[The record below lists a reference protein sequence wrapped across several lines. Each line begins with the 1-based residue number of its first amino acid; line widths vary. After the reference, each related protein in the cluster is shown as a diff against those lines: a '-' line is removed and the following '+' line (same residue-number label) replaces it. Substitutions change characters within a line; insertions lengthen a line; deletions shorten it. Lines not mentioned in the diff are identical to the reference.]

1 MRNNQTFPVTFSFS
15 LVEENEMEKLF
26 QNLSEKNFF
35 LKNQNLLRLLK
46 KNINIFK
53 KVSTSSFNEAI
64 SLSQFPSTI
73 TLVDIKPVFNK
84 DHKNLKSTPWF
95 LHRNLSKP
103 KYGIRKGFSI
113 QNCLFVMIEKW
124 KKSVDQKRIFGVLL
138 TDFSKAFNCIPEQ
151 LLITKV
157 SPHIFDFEALE
168 FIYSN
173 INSRKQ
179 RVRINKSFNEWVV
192 AFQLLFIKTFCKA
205 SLKFHYQLYH
215 FNGLHFQRKISI
227 SFSNGNFVEK

>member
-1 MRNNQTFPVTFSFS
+1 MRNNQTFPVTFTFS
-15 LVEENEMEKLF
+15 LVKENEMEKLF
-26 QNLSEKNFF
+26 QNLVKIFF

-73 TLVDIKPVFNK
+73 TLVDIKPVFNM
-84 DHKNLKSTPWF
+84 DHKNLKSALCF
-95 LHRNLSKP
+95 LHHNLSKP
-103 KYGIRKGFSI
+103 EYGITKGFSI
-113 QNCLFVMIEKW
+113 QNCLYVMIEKW
-124 KKSVDQKRIFGVLL
+124 KKSVDQKRIFGVL
-138 TDFSKAFNCIPEQ
+138 TDFSKAFICIPEQ

-179 RVRINKSFNEWVV
+179 RGRKNKSFNEWVV

-205 SLKFHYQLYH
+205 SLKFYYQLYH

-227 SFSNGNFVEK
+227 YFSNGNFVEK